1 MRGEQAAWQMQPG
14 DLVGSPPLARGTV
27 IALMPCA
34 IRTRITPACAGNRI
48 LRENRKR
55 GGKDHPRLRGE
66 QPVKSL
72 FGAQGGG
79 SPPLARGTVY
89 PYGFSPTQHGI
100 TPACAGNSL
109 SLWFFAHTT
118 WDHPRLRGEQ
128 ICGGATPSGTR
139 GSPPLARGTGTMGG
153 RITAARRITPA
164 CAGNSFFVAEGRR
177 QF

>member
-100 TPACAGNSL
+100 TPACAGNR
-109 SLWFFAHTT
+109 FAEAQRRPAHG
-118 WDHPRLRGEQ
+118 DHPRLRGEQ
-128 ICGGATPSGTR
+128 ELWAVELPR
-139 GSPPLARGTGTMGG
+139 HAGSPPLARGTAFLSQRGG
-153 RITAARRITPA
+153 GNFRITPA
-164 CAGNSFFVAEGRR
+164 CAGNSS
-177 QF
+177 